1 MQLLTAAG
9 LGLRVGRSVC
19 LCVCVCVFIVAVSG
33 KWARRETR
41 VTRLSLSC
49 KNAAVQDMTA
59 TALER
64 PLRGV
69 EHFQGN
75 GLKNDNAA
83 CALLIAA
90 LSP

>member
-9 LGLRVGRSVC
+9 VASVW
-19 LCVCVCVFIVAVSG
+19 VCVCACAYCVEMS
-33 KWARRETR
+33 RELVHR
-41 VTRLSLSC
+41 EMSVTCLSLSC

-59 TALER
+59 TALEG

-69 EHFQGN
+69 QHFLGN

-83 CALLIAA
+83 CAILIATQA
-90 LSP
+90 P

>member
-9 LGLRVGRSVC
+9 LGLCVG
-19 LCVCVCVFIVAVSG
+19 LCMHVCVCVYCVATSSKLVH
-33 KWARRETR
+33 REMS

-59 TALER
+59 TALEG

-69 EHFQGN
+69 EHFLGN

-83 CALLIAA
+83 CAILIATQ
-90 LSP
+90 SP

>member
-9 LGLRVGRSVC
+9 LGLCVGLC
-19 LCVCVCVFIVAVSG
+19 MCVCVYCVAVSS
-33 KWARRETR
+33 KLVHREMS
-41 VTRLSLSC
+41 VTCLSLSC

-59 TALER
+59 TALEG

-69 EHFQGN
+69 EHFLGN

-83 CALLIAA
+83 CAILIATQ
-90 LSP
+90 SP

>member
-9 LGLRVGRSVC
+9 LGLCVG
-19 LCVCVCVFIVAVSG
+19 LCVCVYCVAMSSKLVH
-33 KWARRETR
+33 REMS
-41 VTRLSLSC
+41 VTCLSLSC

-59 TALER
+59 TALEG

-69 EHFQGN
+69 EHFLGN

-83 CALLIAA
+83 CAILITTQ
-90 LSP
+90 LQ